1 MNLLKKDVLKD
12 HNRTMKRLQ
21 MQKEIAELKSEERKL
36 KYEVLKIYLPF
47 LGTKLSFSKKA
58 VIVSLVAPA
67 IYTVAAFL
75 LQKYTSMEISPSLTV
90 AFFALYGTELFNASR
105 IKMNEDKYT
114 HDDYIGE

>member
-1 MNLLKKDVLKD
+1 MRKSRLNE

-21 MQKEIAELKSEERKL
+21 NKKEIAELRYAERQLRFEIL
-36 KYEVLKIYLPF
+36 KTYFPF

-58 VIVSLVAPA
+58 VIISLVAPA

-75 LQKYTSMEISPSLTV
+75 LQKNTSIEISPSLTV

-105 IKMNEDKYT
+105 IKMNEDKCSY
-114 HDDYIGE
+114 DDYIGE